1 MYAIC
6 SLRHPLNGTK
16 ALVLGCVVRDPWGKD
31 GVSKRDR
38 KPLAIPQA
46 VNSSMKPCFC
56 VQKTTTRSNMPKI
69 TQKSKHATKPTV
81 IKAVTKV
88 CTICTDKKPTTLHRC
103 TTCKTSPTCNKCVKD
118 WIMND
123 GGIIDATGKFVYTC
137 PTCRAPFEYF
147 CNHVARF

>member
-46 VNSSMKPCFC
+46 VNSSMKPCFLC
-56 VQKTTTRSNMPKI
+56 SKNHDTI
-69 TQKSKHATKPTV
+69 KHAKNHPEKQTRHQTHSYQSHKGMHH
-81 IKAVTKV
+81 
-88 CTICTDKKPTTLHRC
+88 LH
-103 TTCKTSPTCNKCVKD
+103 
-118 WIMND
+118 
-123 GGIIDATGKFVYTC
+123 
-137 PTCRAPFEYF
+137 
-147 CNHVARF
+147 